1 VIALLLV
8 LAPFV
13 DAFWARDLGALR
25 RELLEE
31 PSGAQQ
37 ALFDDL
43 LRLATCD
50 KLEKLSV
57 PDPLRALV
65 RAEEARRGTTATVW
79 TDLLR
84 DGFFRRTVYN
94 PGEDK
99 ALRWLDEE
107 ERWPGEVLLVG
118 PLGWSCAKASK
129 GSGALSLLT
138 PELINAL
145 PPEPAARAAYER
157 AVLLWRKGSLE
168 GAAAIEVQQL
178 APELRPAARFLRLE
192 AKLDPAEG
200 WIALAADWPH
210 LAVLTRATAELL
222 RQRRFADVLPLTES
236 VESPKEPARAEMARS
251 MLWARA
257 VALQALGRESEM
269 LEALWRAQSLPG
281 TIQGRDAMRAMAMS
295 TLARQPAD
303 AAALERFSGI
313 AGLDAAWV
321 ELARR
326 ALAAGNLKT
335 ARDAAQRLQEVRDP
349 RWRAAGLAL
358 AGEIGWATGET
369 RVTRAALEQMFAPG
383 WRNAE
388 REPRDLAALQL
399 AHAMVLTEADRGQG
413 RAELEL
419 QLKWL
424 RERLS
429 ARDAAQVE
437 ALLSSLREIPPD
449 QGEQRVALG
458 LVDVV
463 RPPEPPPAPAVVA
476 DLPEPRSLLAIP
488 APDGT
493 LKDWFESRGAP

>member
-1 VIALLLV
+1 
-8 LAPFV
+8 
-13 DAFWARDLGALR
+13 
-25 RELLEE
+25 
-31 PSGAQQ
+31 
-37 ALFDDL
+37 
-43 LRLATCD
+43 
-50 KLEKLSV
+50 
-57 PDPLRALV
+57 
-65 RAEEARRGTTATVW
+65 
-79 TDLLR
+79 
-84 DGFFRRTVYN
+84 
-94 PGEDK
+94 
-99 ALRWLDEE
+99 
-107 ERWPGEVLLVG
+107 
-118 PLGWSCAKASK
+118 
-129 GSGALSLLT
+129 
-138 PELINAL
+138 
-145 PPEPAARAAYER
+145 
-157 AVLLWRKGSLE
+157 
-168 GAAAIEVQQL
+168 
-178 APELRPAARFLRLE
+178 
-192 AKLDPAEG
+192 
-200 WIALAADWPH
+200 
-210 LAVLTRATAELL
+210 
-222 RQRRFADVLPLTES
+222 
-236 VESPKEPARAEMARS
+236 
-251 MLWARA
+251 
-257 VALQALGRESEM
+257 
-269 LEALWRAQSLPG
+269 
-281 TIQGRDAMRAMAMS
+281 MRAMAMS